1 MNDDIKIK
9 EKTCKSY
16 ISYIKEQIEKN
27 KIVKISNVQN
37 VISKA
42 LHIEYLERIYS
53 SSVTEE
59 DKITNNIR
67 KLKEHFK
74 NPELINN
81 KLHAELLNYNLKN
94 YTKIYLYR
102 CLLQLPE
109 EQWAISDLMN
119 YDPNIYNKKS
129 KAIILYV
136 VKFFIIKLGFTRC
149 DEIAYSAAEIIKN
162 NNNSSDTDVAA
173 DISSTG
179 LIPRFYY
186 GDVTGTSD
194 NGYWILPVLPG
205 AIVFFLQAPLKI
217 NFMGPAYIYME
228 IDGLNCID
236 ETSPYSLTTFT
247 ATTNQT
253 NGICNSAFAKIPVP
267 TTPISQWFDSDMTPY
282 KYFNPPAER
291 IRKLKIKF
299 RYHNNVLVDFGSFDF
314 SFMLEI
320 CILRPQNERKFNI
333 RDAFSLAQTQ
343 GS

>member
-149 DEIAYSAAEIIKN
+149 DDFTTEITNLNIMELEDFI
-162 NNNSSDTDVAA
+162 
-173 DISSTG
+173 
-179 LIPRFYY
+179 
-186 GDVTGTSD
+186 
-194 NGYWILPVLPG
+194 
-205 AIVFFLQAPLKI
+205 KI
-217 NFMGPAYIYME
+217 NFWDIKKCLSAKQTKIPDTYTTIKSFICSILYLV
-228 IDGLNCID
+228 GLNLNVKRCRSTESYIIKLEFINELFSKSID
-236 ETSPYSLTTFT
+236 LYIPLSKLTLNTID
-247 ATTNQT
+247 AMYE
-253 NGICNSAFAKIPVP
+253 KI
-267 TTPISQWFDSDMTPY
+267 Q
-282 KYFNPPAER
+282 
-291 IRKLKIKF
+291 
-299 RYHNNVLVDFGSFDF
+299 
-314 SFMLEI
+314 
-320 CILRPQNERKFNI
+320 IL
-333 RDAFSLAQTQ
+333 
-343 GS
+343 